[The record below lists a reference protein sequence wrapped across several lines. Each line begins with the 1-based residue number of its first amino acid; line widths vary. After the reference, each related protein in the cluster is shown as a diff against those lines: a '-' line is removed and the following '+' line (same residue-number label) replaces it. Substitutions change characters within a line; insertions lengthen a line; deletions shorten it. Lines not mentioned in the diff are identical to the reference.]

1 MQGKYPDSISKISL
15 TLAVGQAAKTQV
27 VKEHGIGEE
36 LALNIFGWRDDEL
49 VCVAQM
55 DTSFMSDEDE
65 KIERTHDAYNA
76 LRRGWH
82 CDSFTILAEGYMS
95 KNPELTRDKNL
106 VEAFLDP
113 KSGVNECLTINY
125 VDEKTIDLCAIPFKV
140 KLGKKVTW
148 GALVHSED
156 PTVLRNNEYISEAQ
170 EILNMETSIIPE
182 DIDTFHLAIS
192 VGLHETAGYFLQ
204 YDF

>member
-1 MQGKYPDSISKISL
+1 MQGKYPDLISKISL
-15 TLAVGQAAKTQV
+15 TLAVGQAAKTQI

-55 DTSFMSDEDE
+55 DTSWSSDEDE
-65 KIERTHDAYNA
+65 KIERTNDAYSV
-76 LRRGWH
+76 LKRGWG
-82 CDSFTILAEGYMS
+82 CDSFTVLAEGYMS

-113 KSGVNECLTINY
+113 DSGVNECLTINY
-125 VDEKTIDLCAIPFKV
+125 VDKNIIDLCAIPFRIKV
-140 KLGKKVTW
+140 GKKVTW

-156 PTVLRNNEYISEAQ
+156 PTVLRNNAYISEAQ
-170 EILNMETSIIPE
+170 LVLGDENGKLPDDVET
-182 DIDTFHLAIS
+182 FRLALS

>member
-1 MQGKYPDSISKISL
+1 MQGKYPDLISKISL
-15 TLAVGQAAKTQV
+15 TLAVGQAAKTQI

-36 LALNIFGWRDDEL
+36 LAMNIFGWRDDEL
-49 VCVAQM
+49 MCVAQM
-55 DTSFMSDEDE
+55 DTSWGGNEDE
-65 KIERTHDAYNA
+65 KIERTNDAYNV
-76 LRRGWH
+76 LKRGWG
-82 CDSFTILAEGYMS
+82 CDSYTVLAEGYMS
-95 KNPELTRDKNL
+95 KNPERTKELNL

-113 KSGVNECLTINY
+113 ASGVNECLTINY
-125 VDEKTIDLCAIPFKV
+125 VDKDTIDLCAIPFKI

-156 PTVLRNNEYISEAQ
+156 PSVLRNNAYISEAQ
-170 EILNMETSIIPE
+170 EVLSEETGTIPD
-182 DIDTFHLAIS
+182 DIETFRLALS